1 MHVRLKKNRSGSISV
16 IVVDKSRG
24 RYKELHTVGIARD
37 ESEIEPLRQKGQ
49 EWIRRRELEVHP
61 ELDLYGEERRA
72 CESEIEMTERVVSN
86 IDNILINGAELIL
99 NRVFDR
105 IGFNRIEDDV
115 FRKLVQSRLSFP
127 ASKSATVEYLKN
139 YYDEDLD
146 LSKIYR
152 YLDKLN
158 DCHKHLVQDIS
169 VRHTMEILGGHIGVM
184 FYDVTTLYFETD
196 RQDDL
201 RKTGFSKEGRHS
213 NPQIILGLLVSLD
226 GYPLAYCIHEGNK
239 YRLQV
244 YNRQPHQE

>member
-1 MHVRLKKNRSGSISV
+1 MSYACKIEEEQVGSISV

-24 RYKELHTVGIARD
+24 RYKELHTIGIARD

-49 EWIRRRELEVHP
+49 EWIRQRELEVHP

-72 CESEIEMTERVVSN
+72 CESEIEMTERVVAN

-99 NRVFDR
+99 SRVFDR

-127 ASKSATVEYLKN
+127 ASKAATVEYLKN

-196 RQDDL
+196 RQDNL
-201 RKTGFSKEGRHS
+201 RKTCLSSTVAFTF
-213 NPQIILGLLVSLD
+213 
-226 GYPLAYCIHEGNK
+226 
-239 YRLQV
+239 
-244 YNRQPHQE
+244 